1 MKDKTYRLIWR
12 DAEKAFDKHTYEVFL
27 QHPFMLKINKSTN
40 TQITYLNIV
49 SVIYDKVTANTMIK
63 VEGFSSEFRIKTRVP
78 LSLLLFNIVLEI
90 PDRAIRKDKGN
101 SSTLEKVKTSLFED
115 GMILYTENLKV
126 SAPKLL
132 EVINRFSN
140 VMRYETNKY
149 NLFLFLYTNT
159 EISEKINKKVT
170 SK

>member
-1 MKDKTYRLIWR
+1 
-12 DAEKAFDKHTYEVFL
+12 
-27 QHPFMLKINKSTN
+27 
-40 TQITYLNIV
+40 
-49 SVIYDKVTANTMIK
+49 MIK

-78 LSLLLFNIVLEI
+78 LPLLLFNIVLEI